1 MRVMIAGAA
10 GNLGSLLARHLLQ
23 HPRHLRLLIH
33 NSPLPADIA
42 SAPAAEVCGADLS
55 RPDHLD
61 DLCRGVDCIVHLAGV
76 LFAPHPERFLP
87 TTNIAFVRNLAQAA
101 TKSNVGRF
109 ILASFPH
116 VEGETT
122 PDRPA
127 TDRLDASS
135 QVIHFQTRLAAEK
148 CLLAECA
155 GSSTQPV
162 ILRAGVVYGRGV
174 KLTEGARW
182 LLRKRLLAVWS
193 RPTWVHLI
201 ALPDF
206 LNAVTAAI
214 EKPSISGIY
223 NLCDDHPLTLQ
234 EFLDT
239 FADHLGYRRPW
250 RLPVWVF
257 RLAAATCETLASLAG
272 TRAPLTRD
280 ILRAGMTSSVADN
293 TRMKRELIP
302 ALLYPSLR
310 EGITLI

>member
-122 PDRPA
+122 PDHPA
-127 TDRLDASS
+127 TDRLDASP

-148 CLLAECA
+148 CLLAECSGA
-155 GSSTQPV
+155 ATQPV

-182 LLRKRLLAVWS
+182 LLRKRLLAVWT

-206 LNAVTAAI
+206 LNAFTAAI
-214 EKPSISGIY
+214 EKPNLSGIY

-239 FADHLGYRRPW
+239 FAAHLGYRLPW
-250 RLPVWVF
+250 RLPEWTF
-257 RLAAATCETLASLAG
+257 RLAAASCETFASVAG

-293 TRMKRELIP
+293 RRMKSELI
-302 ALLYPSLR
+302 AVLLYPSLR
-310 EGITLI
+310 EGIDLI